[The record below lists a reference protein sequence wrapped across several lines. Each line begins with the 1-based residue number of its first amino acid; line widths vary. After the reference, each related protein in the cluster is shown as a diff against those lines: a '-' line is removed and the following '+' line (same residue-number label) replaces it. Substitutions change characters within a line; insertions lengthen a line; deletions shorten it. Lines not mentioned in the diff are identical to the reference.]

1 MKPHWPSSS
10 ASPTCPNP
18 TSSSAPAASSASAI
32 SCCGNWPTP
41 NCISPT
47 RCGPNLMRRHWMWRS
62 PPIEPVNAALAAPAN
77 RCNPHRDRI
86 PGNSPMTPLVSRI
99 FTALLL
105 LAVFVPAVLWAP
117 AWLWAIL
124 MAGVVGMAAHE
135 WARLS
140 HFPPL
145 AARAYAVL
153 LPLVALASPHL
164 LAGGWP
170 AFQTGL
176 IIVAVAF
183 WLFVAPLWLLGHW
196 RAERP
201 FVRAAVGVVLLLP
214 TWAALLYLQDDA
226 RGPGVLLGVL
236 AIVWIADTAAYFSG
250 RHFGRHN
257 LAPAISPGKT
267 WDGGA
272 GALAALALY
281 AVALGLLAGLPQL
294 PLFLMVT
301 GLLYVSVLG
310 DLFESWIKRVSGMK
324 DSGDVLPG
332 HGGVLD
338 RIDALTSTLPI
349 ATGML
354 MWLERTA

>member
-1 MKPHWPSSS
+1 
-10 ASPTCPNP
+10 
-18 TSSSAPAASSASAI
+18 
-32 SCCGNWPTP
+32 
-41 NCISPT
+41 
-47 RCGPNLMRRHWMWRS
+47 
-62 PPIEPVNAALAAPAN
+62 
-77 RCNPHRDRI
+77 
-86 PGNSPMTPLVSRI
+86 MTPLFSRVL
-99 FTALLL
+99 TALLL

-117 AWLWAIL
+117 AWLWAVL
-124 MAGVVGMAAHE
+124 MAGVVGMAAFE

-140 HFPPL
+140 HFAPL
-145 AARAYAVL
+145 LARAYAVL
-153 LPLVALASPHL
+153 LALVALALPHVL
-164 LAGGWP
+164 GAGWP

-176 IIVAVAF
+176 VLLAVAF
-183 WLFVAPLWLLGHW
+183 WLFVAPLWLLGRWHAD
-196 RAERP
+196 RA

-214 TWAALLYLQDDA
+214 TWAALLYLHA
-226 RGPGVLLGVL
+226 RGPGVLLGVM

-250 RHFGRHN
+250 RRFGRHK

-267 WDGGA
+267 WEGVA

-281 AVALGLLAGLPQL
+281 AGALSQLAGM
-294 PLFLMVT
+294 PLLSLLLMVT

-354 MWLERTA
+354 MWMERSV